1 MFILDIRIKLIIF
14 LAIKHKYYKF
24 LNLIHFYEFKK
35 VLLFSISIIKNLK
48 KFITYKPF
56 YLILKRMFILY
67 FK

>member
-1 MFILDIRIKLIIF
+1 MFIFDIGIKLIIF
-14 LAIKHKYYKF
+14 LIIKHKYCKF
-24 LNLIHFYEFKK
+24 FNLIISNEFKK